1 MAKSSTFATTI
12 VQFLRFG
19 IVGGSGVLVNMAVVV
34 VMNKLM
40 LWSADIAPSDPFYN
54 LFGTAFHIR
63 WYHVFQTVAFL
74 VANTWNYQLNRMWT
88 FKTTVSPKWWKGFF
102 AFLTT
107 GLLAFGVSLVIAT
120 LLMNPE
126 SPIAL
131 PDDVFDNSTGFR
143 TKVYWANIISVLA
156 AMPINFLINRLW
168 AFRPT
173 RIVVE
178 QHPVQHR

>member
-1 MAKSSTFATTI
+1 MARSSTIGTTI

-34 VMNKLM
+34 LMNKLM
-40 LWSADIAPSDPFYN
+40 LFSADITPEDPFYN

-88 FKTTVSPKWWKGFF
+88 FKATVSPKWWKGFF

-107 GLLAFGVSLVIAT
+107 GLVAFMVSLVIST

-131 PDDVFDNSTGFR
+131 SDRIFDNSDGFH
-143 TKVYWANIISVLA
+143 TKVYWANAIAILVS
-156 AMPINFLINRLW
+156 MPINFLINRLW

-173 RIVVE
+173 RIVVDQE
-178 QHPVQHR
+178 PISHV